1 MRLSYLGVNYQDAP
15 SVLEVTDR
23 EIGSTYR
30 GQDRQFRYVRH
41 IPKPTSINNRQS
53 RGISYRTPQP
63 VCAVPVRNVSPTH
76 NMREVLDEMM
86 SSHRRSIQLSLE
98 HRLKVAKAKGDQN
111 LVRLLEAESKQMMLT
126 FQ

>member
-1 MRLSYLGVNYQDAP
+1 
-15 SVLEVTDR
+15 
-23 EIGSTYR
+23 
-30 GQDRQFRYVRH
+30 
-41 IPKPTSINNRQS
+41 
-53 RGISYRTPQP
+53 
-63 VCAVPVRNVSPTH
+63 
-76 NMREVLDEMM
+76 MREVLDEMM